1 MDLRAFIPSFDKEA
15 KDDYSYKF
23 TVFTPVYNAANTI
36 NRVHSALKEQT
47 FRDFEWLIIND
58 GSSDNSDTEIKKILS
73 QLLLWS
79 IPAGILVTNK

>member
-1 MDLRAFIPSFDKEA
+1 MDLRAFIPSFDKEV
-15 KDDYSYKF
+15 KDEYSYKF

-47 FRDFEWLIIND
+47 FIDFEWLIIND

-73 QLLLWS
+73 EV
-79 IPAGILVTNK
+79 ILFIILSKLIH